1 MAISCFLRERAMSAE
16 LAIDSPDGVQQ
27 TAKVFRAS
35 RNDAPVVLCLPAMGA
50 AADYYEPF
58 GEGIAR
64 TGVATAVLLDLRGQG
79 RSSASARR
87 GHDFGY
93 REILELDLPAAVA
106 ALRGAF
112 PGSAL
117 YLAGHSLGGQLGL
130 LYAARNPSTLEGLAL
145 IAAGTAHYR
154 AWPRGSR
161 ASTWL
166 YLSAIR
172 FAAALLPWYPGTR
185 LGFGGDQPR
194 RLMRDWGR
202 VVQRGRYQPEGSQ
215 FDYEGALRTLRVP
228 ILSLSVHGDL
238 VAPLGAREQLL
249 AKAPSAPV
257 TRIEVTGVL
266 AHRPWKRHFSWAR
279 EPADMVREL
288 STWISYRSEVFT
300 PRSSGKRAA

>member
-1 MAISCFLRERAMSAE
+1 MSTE
-16 LAIDSPDGVQQ
+16 LAIESPDGVRH
-27 TAKVFRAS
+27 TAQVFRAS

-50 AADYYEPF
+50 GADYYQPF
-58 GEGIAR
+58 GEGVAR
-64 TGVATAVLLDLRGQG
+64 MGAGTAALLDLRGQG
-79 RSSASARR
+79 RSSAFARR
-87 GHDFGY
+87 GDDFGY

-106 ALRGAF
+106 ALRGLF
-112 PGSAL
+112 PGRAL

-130 LYAARNPSTLEGLAL
+130 LYAARNPSMLEGLVL

-161 ASTWL
+161 ASAWL

-172 FAAALLPWYPGTR
+172 VAAALLPWYPGTR

-202 VVQRGRYQPEGSQ
+202 VVQHGLYQPEGSQ
-215 FDYEGALRTLRVP
+215 FDYERALRTLCVP
-228 ILSLSVHGDL
+228 ILSLSVQGDP
-238 VAPLGAREQLL
+238 VAPLEAREQLL

-279 EPADMVREL
+279 EPAEL
-288 STWISYRSEVFT
+288 VGELGAWIRYRSQVFS
-300 PRSSGKRAA
+300 PSSTGKRAACGVTRA

>member
-1 MAISCFLRERAMSAE
+1 MTAE
-16 LAIDSPDGVQQ
+16 LAIDSPDGVRH
-27 TAKVFRAS
+27 TAKVFQAHRD
-35 RNDAPVVLCLPAMGA
+35 DAPVVLCLPAMGV

-64 TGVATAVLLDLRGQG
+64 MGAGTAVLLDLRGQG

-87 GHDFGY
+87 GDDFGY
-93 REILELDLPAAVA
+93 REILELDLPAAFA

-112 PGSAL
+112 PGRAL

-154 AWPRGSR
+154 AWPSGSL

-172 FAAALLPWYPGTR
+172 FAAALLPWYPGAR

-202 VVQRGRYQPEGSQ
+202 VVQHGRYQPEGSQ
-215 FDYEGALRTLRVP
+215 FDYESALRTLCVP
-228 ILSLSVHGDL
+228 ILSLSVHGDP

-249 AKAPSAPV
+249 AKAPSVPV
-257 TRIEVTGVL
+257 TRIAVTGVV
-266 AHRPWKRHFSWAR
+266 AHGPWKRHFSWAR
-279 EPADMVREL
+279 EPAEIVREFGA
-288 STWISYRSEVFT
+288 WIRYRSEVFNPST
-300 PRSSGKRAA
+300 K

>member
-1 MAISCFLRERAMSAE
+1 MTAE
-16 LAIDSPDGVQQ
+16 LAIDSPDGVRH
-27 TAKVFRAS
+27 TAKVFRA
-35 RNDAPVVLCLPAMGA
+35 RPNDAPVVLCLPAMGA

-58 GEGIAR
+58 GKRIASM
-64 TGVATAVLLDLRGQG
+64 GVATAVLLDLRGQG
-79 RSSASARR
+79 RSGASARR
-87 GHDFGY
+87 GDDFGY

-106 ALRGAF
+106 ALRGTF
-112 PGSAL
+112 PGRAL

-130 LYAARNPSTLEGLAL
+130 LYAARNPSTLKGLAL

-166 YLSAIR
+166 YLSVIR
-172 FAAALLPWYPGTR
+172 LAAALLPWYPGTR

-202 VVQRGRYQPEGSQ
+202 VVQHGRYQPEGSR
-215 FDYEGALRTLRVP
+215 FDYESALRTLCVP
-228 ILSLSVHGDL
+228 ILSLSVQGDP

-257 TRIEVTGVL
+257 TRIEVAGVL

-279 EPADMVREL
+279 EPAEMVCEF
-288 STWISYRSEVFT
+288 SAWIRYRSEVFA
-300 PRSSGKRAA
+300 PRSTGERAA